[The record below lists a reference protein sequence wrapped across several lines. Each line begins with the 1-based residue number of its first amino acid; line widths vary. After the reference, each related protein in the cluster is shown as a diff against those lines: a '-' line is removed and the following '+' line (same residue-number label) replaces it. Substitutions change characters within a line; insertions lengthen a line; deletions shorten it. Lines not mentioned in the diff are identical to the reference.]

1 MVMRRSDLFD
11 PVSGGFFFYFSR
23 NVNLHAYTDLHV
35 HTCIYYLHRLA
46 SLHGLVRHLN
56 TTRNTTR

>member
-11 PVSGGFFFYFSR
+11 PVSGECFISG
-23 NVNLHAYTDLHV
+23 VNLHAYTDLHV
-35 HTCIYYLHRLA
+35 HTCIYYLHSLA